1 MTKNAVLLDRSG
13 IRLMIPL
20 MAVETVRV
28 SGAKQRTAEI
38 VLTSGSAEADATA
51 VYAIRSSSAEAVT
64 AFAHAVNSAI
74 PERDE
79 AERCFDGA
87 VLVRTSATPLV
98 VKERLWSP
106 RERAVA
112 GVFAGVFVLGLV
124 LPGLRRDGE
133 LMTVWAACFAAFLA
147 GCAVAYSTWN
157 ALVVWWIL
165 RRRGITVV
173 GTYEDFEYGSTDAS
187 PGTRV
192 YAFTDVTGAAH
203 KFRGDGRI
211 VSHEPDRIE
220 ITYDPARPERAIG
233 RKDPWVKTLHLLAWL
248 FLGVPVTIA
257 TAAYLL
263 IYFSA
268 ALFGA

>member
-1 MTKNAVLLDRSG
+1 MTENAVLLDRSG
-13 IRLMIPL
+13 IRLTIPL
-20 MAVETVRV
+20 MAVKTVRV

-38 VLTSGSAEADATA
+38 VLTSGSAEADAA
-51 VYAIRSSSAEAVT
+51 AYAIRSSSAAAVT
-64 AFAHAVNSAI
+64 AFARAVNSAI

-87 VLVRTSATPLV
+87 VLVKTSASPPV
-98 VKERLWSP
+98 VKERRWSP
-106 RERAVA
+106 RERAVG
-112 GVFAGVFVLGLV
+112 GVLAGVFVLGLV

-133 LMTVWAACFAAFLA
+133 LMKVWVAAFAAFLA
-147 GCAVAYSTWN
+147 GCAVAHGTGN

-173 GTYEDFEYGSTDAS
+173 GTYVDFEYGSTDDS

-203 KFRGDGRI
+203 EFRGDGRI
-211 VSHEPDRIE
+211 VSRDPDQIE

-233 RKDPWVKTLHLLAWL
+233 RKGPWVKTLHLLAWL